1 MGKFMTTK
9 TEQMARDLVKQSEEI
24 KEELIELERNF
35 NIKKEQFIK
44 IQGALEALQF
54 VQQQETPAEPEES
67 ENEAVVTPRI
77 KRHS

>member
-1 MGKFMTTK
+1 MTTK
-9 TEQMARDLVKQSEEI
+9 TEQMVNDLVKQSEEI

-54 VQQQETPAEPEES
+54 VQQQENLPEPEES
-67 ENEAVVTPRI
+67 EEESIVTPRI

>member
-1 MGKFMTTK
+1 MTTK
-9 TEQMARDLVKQSEEI
+9 TEKMAKDLVKQSEEL

-54 VQQQETPAEPEES
+54 VQQQEQEDLPES
-67 ENEAVVTPRI
+67 E
-77 KRHS
+77 

>member
-1 MGKFMTTK
+1 MTTK

-54 VQQQETPAEPEES
+54 VQQQETLPEPEEV
-67 ENEAVVTPRI
+67 EAESGATPRI

>member
-1 MGKFMTTK
+1 MTTK

-54 VQQQETPAEPEES
+54 VQQQETPSEPEES
-67 ENEAVVTPRI
+67 ENEVVVTPRI

>member
-1 MGKFMTTK
+1 MTTK
-9 TEQMARDLVKQSEEI
+9 IEKMANDLVKQSEEL

-54 VQQQETPAEPEES
+54 IQQQEDEPLPES
-67 ENEAVVTPRI
+67 EEL
-77 KRHS
+77 